1 MNPALLIDG
10 YKLDHRR
17 QYPEGTEYVYS
28 NWTPRESRVEGVDH
42 VTFLGLQ
49 YFLQKYLRDDWD
61 EGFFGQYESVVLEK
75 YQRRINGYLG
85 PNSIGTDHIK
95 ALHQL
100 GYLPLVFRAVPEGTS
115 VPLRIPMLTVEN
127 THPDFF
133 WLTNYFETLMSN
145 VLWLPTTSATTA
157 LHLRKLLGE
166 WAAATG
172 APQEFVDWQGH
183 DFSFRGMGGVEA
195 ACLSGMGHLL
205 AFTGTDSIPAIE
217 FIERY
222 YGIGYDDPKLLGED
236 YLIGGS
242 VAATEHSVMCA
253 GGEDNELETYAR
265 LLKLYPSGIL
275 SVVSDTWDLWNILTV
290 TIPSLKAAVLGRTGG
305 KLVIRPDSGDPVKI
319 VCGDPDA
326 EPGTPAYK
334 GVVELLWDI
343 FGGTLTHNRYR
354 ILDEHVGVIY
364 GDSINYERANAM
376 CLGLAKKGYAS
387 SNIVLGIG
395 SYNYQ
400 HVTRDTFGLAM
411 KATWVQINGKG
422 MDIFKTPLTDATH
435 MKNSAKGRLA
445 VLRPAHGSAQTP
457 LDAMVLVNQATPEQE
472 AASLLREVWRDGKF
486 VVMENFRTVRER
498 ARNRVP
504 ELVSQHGS

>member
-1 MNPALLIDG
+1 MNPSLLIDG

-17 QYPEGTEYVYS
+17 QYPEGTEKVYS

-49 YFLQKYLRDDWD
+49 YFLRKYLMDDWED
-61 EGFFGQYESVVLEK
+61 GFFLRNVESVCAT
-75 YQRRINGYLG
+75 YQRRIDSYLG
-85 PNSIGTDHIK
+85 PNQIGTKHIR
-95 ALHQL
+95 ALHKL
-100 GYLPLVFRAVPEGTS
+100 GYLPLVFRALPEGTS
-115 VPLRIPMLTVEN
+115 VPLRIPMLTIEN

-157 LHLRKLLGE
+157 LHMRGLLEE

-183 DFSFRGMGGVEA
+183 DFSFRGMGGVEG

-205 AFTGTDSIPAIE
+205 AFVGTDTIPAIE
-217 FIERY
+217 FIEKY
-222 YGIGYDDPKLLGED
+222 YGEGLPSD

-265 LLKLYPSGIL
+265 LLKLYPTNVL
-275 SVVSDTWDLWNILTV
+275 SIVSDTWDLWNILTV
-290 TIPSLKAAVLGRTGG
+290 TIPSLKQAVLGRTGG

-326 EPGTPAYK
+326 PQGSPAFK

-343 FGGTLTHNRYR
+343 FGGTFTSNRYR
-354 ILDEHVGVIY
+354 VLDEHVGVIY
-364 GDSINYERANAM
+364 GDSINYERAKAM
-376 CLGLAKKGYAS
+376 CLGLAKKGFAS
-387 SNIVLGIG
+387 NNIVLGIG

-411 KATWVQINGKG
+411 KATHVTINGKG
-422 MDIFKTPLTDATH
+422 MDIFKTPLTDTTH

-445 VLRPAHGSAQTP
+445 VLRPAHGSPQTP
-457 LDAMVLVNQATPEQE
+457 LDALILINQATPFEE
-472 AASLLREVWRDGKF
+472 DMSLLREVWRDGKF
-486 VVMENFRTVRER
+486 TVTENFKTIRER
-498 ARNRVP
+498 ARTSGKVMRQ
-504 ELVSQHGS
+504 LVYQEGV

>member
-17 QYPEGTEYVYS
+17 QYPEGTEKVYS

-42 VTFLGLQ
+42 VVFLGLQ
-49 YFLQKYLRDDWD
+49 YFLQKYLMDDWD
-61 EGFFGQYESVVLEK
+61 EGFFGQYESHVLDK

-85 PNSIGTDHIK
+85 PNSIGTDHIRR
-95 ALHQL
+95 LHQL
-100 GYLPLVFRAVPEGTS
+100 GYLPLVFHAIPEGTS
-115 VPLRIPMLTVEN
+115 VPLRIPMLTIEN
-127 THPDFF
+127 TNPEFF

-157 LHLRKLLGE
+157 KHLRGLLE
-166 WAAATG
+166 AWAALTG

-205 AFTGTDSIPAIE
+205 SFTGTDTIPAIE
-217 FIERY
+217 FIEKY
-222 YGIGYDDPKLLGED
+222 YGMLPSPLAGMLPDN

-253 GGEDNELETYAR
+253 GGEDNELETYGR

-290 TIPSLKAAVLGRTGG
+290 TIPNLKAAVLGRTGG

-326 EPGTPAYK
+326 PEGTPAHK
-334 GVVELLWDI
+334 GVVQLLWDI
-343 FGGTLTHNRYR
+343 FGGTTTSMGYKV
-354 ILDEHVGVIY
+354 LDEHVGVIY
-364 GDSINYERANAM
+364 GDSINFDRADAM
-376 CLGLAKKGYAS
+376 CLGLARKGFAS
-387 SNIVLGIG
+387 NNIVLGIG

-411 KATWVQINGKG
+411 KATWVQIKGKG
-422 MDIFKTPLTDATH
+422 IDIFKTPLTDTSH

-445 VLRPAHGSAQTP
+445 VLRGTDGE
-457 LDAMVLVNQATPEQE
+457 LTLINQATPEQE
-472 AASLLREVWRDGKF
+472 AASLLREVWRDGQF
-486 VVMENFRTVRER
+486 VAMDTFKTIRDR
-498 ARNRVP
+498 ARVDIALEPARI
-504 ELVSQHGS
+504 